1 MLESVLTSSASTV
14 VVNKL
19 TNPNIDN
26 LFCISVKAK
35 SQSIQSSLF
44 AYDKNQAAFALF
56 RLSVA
61 AMTSIPWQEV
71 YIQSGVTTPK
81 RTSTAAKFSGGRRS
95 TVSWDPTITAVD
107 WTDEMLAMSPVDHTG
122 RPSYLL

>member
-1 MLESVLTSSASTV
+1 MTTVRWSS
-14 VVNKL
+14 
-19 TNPNIDN
+19 IR
-26 LFCISVKAK
+26 C
-35 SQSIQSSLF
+35 
-44 AYDKNQAAFALF
+44 
-56 RLSVA
+56 
-61 AMTSIPWQEV
+61 
-71 YIQSGVTTPK
+71 SGTATTPK